1 KCPICGEPLLN
12 GDGIETHHI
21 VPVAKGGLDDI
32 ENLKYL
38 HLVSHKQA
46 HSKPKLKGLNRMM
59 GNCQVRFLG
68 EGRIVMSNPYPT
80 GFVVGNRRL
89 G

>member
-1 KCPICGEPLLN
+1 MCGEPLLN

-46 HSKPKLKGLNRMM
+46 HSKPKLKGLK
-59 GNCQVRFLG
+59 
-68 EGRIVMSNPYPT
+68 
-80 GFVVGNRRL
+80 
-89 G
+89 